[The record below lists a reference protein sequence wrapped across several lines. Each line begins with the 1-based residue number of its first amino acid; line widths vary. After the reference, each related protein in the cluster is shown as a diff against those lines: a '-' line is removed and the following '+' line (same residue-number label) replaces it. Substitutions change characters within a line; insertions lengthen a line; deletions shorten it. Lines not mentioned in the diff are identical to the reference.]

1 MAMNTPL
8 VATNAGGIPELLT
21 DKKDGL
27 LFSPKNSEN
36 LAEKLI
42 YFIDNK
48 QRRTKYAKKALKTVR
63 KKFSQENH
71 IKKIT
76 AIYKNLVNI

>member
-1 MAMNTPL
+1 MIEILLNL
-8 VATNAGGIPELLT
+8 LNKISELFENGVEQQL
-21 DKKDGL
+21 
-27 LFSPKNSEN
+27 N

-48 QRRTKYAKKALKTVR
+48 QRRTEYAKKAVKTVN

-76 AIYKNLVNI
+76 AIYKKLLNE